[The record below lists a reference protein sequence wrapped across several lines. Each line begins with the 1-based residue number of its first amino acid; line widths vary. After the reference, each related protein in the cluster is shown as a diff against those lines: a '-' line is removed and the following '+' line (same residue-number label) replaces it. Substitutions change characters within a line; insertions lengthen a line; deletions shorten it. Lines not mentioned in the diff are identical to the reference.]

1 MTVPNAGQ
9 PRIVDGARVG
19 GLPVAIYVVAA
30 AAIAA
35 KLLQGGGD
43 AWDLR
48 GGLGPQLQAFLGS
61 LGG

>member
-1 MTVPNAGQ
+1 MDKLKGFASKAKEKGS
-9 PRIVDGARVG
+9 A
-19 GLPVAIYVVAA
+19 VAA

-35 KLLQGGGD
+35 KLLQGGD

>member
-1 MTVPNAGQ
+1 M
-9 PRIVDGARVG
+9 RVG
-19 GLPVAIYVVAA
+19 GLPVAIYAVAA

-35 KLLQGGGD
+35 KLLQGGD